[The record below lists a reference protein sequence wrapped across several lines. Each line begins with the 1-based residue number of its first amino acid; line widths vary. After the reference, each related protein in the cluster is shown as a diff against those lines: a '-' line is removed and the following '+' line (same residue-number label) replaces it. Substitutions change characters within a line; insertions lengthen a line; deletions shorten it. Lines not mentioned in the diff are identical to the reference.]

1 MKFLKKIVVLF
12 FVLSYL
18 FLLLWFFDF
27 TRYKMIG
34 FFWKVV
40 GFPFDLKNPD
50 YQIYVPVQLFRPKSM
65 LVVEKIHLPSK
76 PKFPLVEF
84 HGHSFNISE
93 EELIRQ
99 MEKTHTKIFVDLALK
114 TTTLNEYNELQKKYA
129 KIKERYLIFPGLNWK
144 RLEQQNNKDGIRLM
158 AQDLEEIAKNQ
169 PIKGIKLWKD
179 FGLMRKKSDGT
190 YWRLDDPAFD
200 PIWDVCQKYRL
211 IVAIHTA
218 DPPAFFSPIDEYN
231 ERLIELSRRPE
242 WSFYGKGYPSFDE
255 VMNQREN
262 LFKRRRDVIFV
273 ALHFAEFAH
282 DLARAKKLLDEN
294 PNVYVDIAQRI
305 DELGRQP
312 RSSRKFFI
320 EYQDRILYGIDGTPN
335 FQKAQIYWRF
345 LETEDEYFDYY
356 PNEKSMKGLWK
367 IYGISLPDEV
377 LEKIYY
383 KNALKLLRINEN
395 IVKN

>member
-1 MKFLKKIVVLF
+1 MKLF
-12 FVLSYL
+12 KNILISIFILSYI
-18 FLLLWFFDF
+18 FLVLWSFDI
-27 TRYKMIG
+27 TRFKFIKI
-34 FFWKVV
+34 FWNLV
-40 GFPFDLKNPD
+40 GFSYDIKQQD
-50 YQIYVPVQLFRPKSM
+50 YKIYIPVQLYRPESM
-65 LVVEKIHLPSK
+65 FVPEKIHIPVK
-76 PKFPLVEF
+76 PKFPVIEF
-84 HGHSFNISE
+84 HGHLFKTSE
-93 EELIRQ
+93 DDLIQ
-99 MEKTHTKIFVDLALK
+99 MMENTNTKIFIDLALR
-114 TTTLNEYNELQKKYA
+114 TTTLEDYEQLEQKYK
-129 KIKERYLIFPGLNWK
+129 KLKNRLIIFPGLNWN
-144 RLEQQNNKDGIRLM
+144 RLKENNNQTGIELM
-158 AQDLEEIAKNQ
+158 AKDLEEIAKNKS
-169 PIKGIKLWKD
+169 IKGIKLWKD
-179 FGLMRKKSDGT
+179 FGLMHRKNDGSL
-190 YWRLDDPAFD
+190 WRLDDLAFD
-200 PIWDVCQKYRL
+200 PIWDVCKKYHL

-218 DPPAFFSPIDEYN
+218 DPPAFFLSIDERN

-242 WSFYGKGYPSFDE
+242 WSFYGKNYPSFDE
-255 VMNQREN
+255 VMNQREK

>member
-1 MKFLKKIVVLF
+1 
-12 FVLSYL
+12 
-18 FLLLWFFDF
+18 
-27 TRYKMIG
+27 MIK

-40 GFPFDLKNPD
+40 GFPFDLKNQD

-65 LVVEKIHLPSK
+65 LVVEKIYLPDR

-99 MEKTHTKIFVDLALK
+99 MEKTHTKIFIDLALK
-114 TTTLNEYNELQKKYA
+114 TTTLKEYNELQKKYA
-129 KIKERYLIFPGLNWK
+129 NIKERYLIFPGLNWK
-144 RLEQQNNKDGIRLM
+144 RLEEQNNEDGIRLM
-158 AQDLEEIAKNQ
+158 AQDLEEIAKNE

-179 FGLMRKKSDGT
+179 FGLMSKKNHGT

-218 DPPAFFSPIDEYN
+218 DPPAFFSPIDEHN

-242 WSFYGKGYPSFDE
+242 WSFYGEGSPSFEE

-262 LFKRRRDVIFV
+262 LFKRRRDIIFV
-273 ALHFAEFAH
+273 ALHFAEFSH

-320 EYQDRILYGIDGTPN
+320 EYQDRILYGIDGPPN
-335 FQKAQIYWRF
+335 FEKAQIYWRF

-356 PNEKSMKGLWK
+356 PNENSIKGLWK
-367 IYGISLPDEV
+367 IYGISQPDEV

-383 KNALKLLRINEN
+383 KNALKLLKINEN
-395 IVKN
+395 IVKKIT

>member
-1 MKFLKKIVVLF
+1 MKILKKIVVLF

-40 GFPFDLKNPD
+40 GFPFDLKNQN
-50 YQIYVPVQLFRPKSM
+50 YQNYVPVQLFRPKSM
-65 LVVEKIHLPSK
+65 FIPEKIYIPEK
-76 PKFPLVEF
+76 PKFPVIEF
-84 HGHSFNISE
+84 HGHSFNLSE
-93 EELIRQ
+93 EELIEE
-99 MEKTHTKIFVDLALK
+99 MKKTQTKVFVDLALR
-114 TTTLNEYNELQKKYA
+114 TTTIKEYEELEKKF
-129 KIKERYLIFPGLNWK
+129 INLKERYLIFPGLNWK
-144 RLEQQNNKDGIRLM
+144 RLEEQSDEKGIHLM
-158 AQDLEEIAKNQ
+158 AKDLEEIAKNKS
-169 PIKGIKLWKD
+169 IKGIKLWKD
-179 FGLMRKKSDGT
+179 FGMMRKKNDGT

-200 PIWDVCQKYRL
+200 PIWDVCQKYHL

-218 DPPAFFSPIDEYN
+218 DPPAFFSPIDEHN

-242 WSFYGKGYPSFDE
+242 WSFYGKDYPSFE
-255 VMNQREN
+255 ELMNQRTN

-282 DLARAKKLLDEN
+282 DLKKAKQLLDEN
-294 PNVYVDIAQRI
+294 PNVYIDIAQRI

-312 RSSRKFFI
+312 YTSRRFFI
-320 EYQDRILYGIDGTPN
+320 EYQDRILYGIDGPPN
-335 FQKAQIYWRF
+335 FEKAQIYWRF

-356 PNEKSMKGLWK
+356 SNEKSIKGLWK
-367 IYGISLPDEV
+367 IYGISLPDVV

-383 KNALKLLRINEN
+383 KNALKLLKINEN